1 MRKENKSIINVIG
14 FPIQNLRIICALLR
28 PKYFEGNLF
37 DLRKITIN
45 VYKKSLNVTLYH
57 NLPLPKNFDGA
68 FKICYIKIHKPWGKI
83 FSLKLNK
90 ICLKNQNIKQEGILK
105 EKNKITFKNTE
116 CWHNSLPQYKSS
128 ITF

>member
-37 DLRKITIN
+37 DLRKITIK

-83 FSLKLNK
+83 FSLKLNTKGENVFIEILLLINPCKYFLEK
-90 ICLKNQNIKQEGILK
+90 IPGLKL
-105 EKNKITFKNTE
+105 
-116 CWHNSLPQYKSS
+116 
-128 ITF
+128 